1 MKNYFKLGL
10 ITTALIFT
18 FSIFTNAQ
26 TNINE
31 ILKRMD
37 EHQKA
42 LSSLK
47 ASVMMDKYN
56 SQLDEHDIY
65 EGSAKYVKVKDKDA
79 AFRLDWAKPQEES
92 LSVVNKKYV
101 SYRPRLK
108 QAIVGNV
115 DDAQK
120 KNTPGA
126 GNFDFIKMSKEQ
138 LRANYTVKYMGEEQV
153 KGGIPTWHIEL
164 TPKASKS
171 YKSID
176 AWVDGNGMVLQ
187 TRMNENNGDSNTVYL
202 SNLQKNVTINIKS
215 EIVIAL
221 PSKVTIV
228 NG

>member
-1 MKNYFKLGL
+1 MKNYLRLSFL
-10 ITTALIFT
+10 TTALIFT
-18 FSIFTNAQ
+18 FSIFANAQ

-47 ASVMMDKYN
+47 AGVMMDKYN
-56 SQLDEHDIY
+56 AQLDEHDIY
-65 EGSAKYVKVKDKDA
+65 EGSAKYVKLKEKDA
-79 AFRLDWAKPQEES
+79 AFRLDWVKPQQES

-108 QAIVGNV
+108 QAIYGNV

-120 KNTPGA
+120 KNTGGA
-126 GNFDFIKMSKEQ
+126 GNFDFINMSKEQ
-138 LRANYTVKYMGEEQV
+138 LKANYVVKYMGEEQV

-164 TPKASKS
+164 TPKATKS

-176 AWVDGNGMVLQ
+176 AWIDGNGMVLQ
-187 TRMNENNGDSNTVYL
+187 TKMNENNGDSNTVYL
-202 SNLQKNVTINIKS
+202 SNLQKNVTINIKT

-221 PSKVTIV
+221 PQGTEMIK
-228 NG
+228 G